1 MQRAEAKMLE
11 LHDQMARVHEVCVAA
26 LHLALTMVAAC
37 SCHILVCCPM
47 YVQCDKADVAVFA
60 GRTLWTCFPRSR
72 RSFPAKRSLENAR
85 ERPTRALKLL
95 CTINLKSSPQ
105 CSPTPTRAGHRRAGA
120 GVGPGG
126 GGGGGG
132 GGGAGGSG
140 QTHVAEVS
148 RARSPN
154 KIQQGAAVAGLR
166 PHEGRN
172 LVAHSMPDSTNRRPT
187 DTLANG
193 PVRPALQRGP
203 SPNKIRRRSRSPPRK
218 TEAASDSIL
227 PAAVAPAVTPAQ
239 LLSEAPAGNDGA
251 GLAGEDTSAL
261 SEGPAATPVGR
272 AVACGEE
279 GGGGG
284 YDGDEIQVSDCVL
297 IRGFA
302 SACVRACVR
311 ARVRLSVSG

>member
-1 MQRAEAKMLE
+1 MLSTLKKVLPSQVEPGECAGKANAGTEAP
-11 LHDQMARVHEVCVAA
+11 LHDQSEKQPTV
-26 LHLALTMVAAC
+26 LTD
-37 SCHILVCCPM
+37 S
-47 YVQCDKADVAVFA
+47 YQ
-60 GRTLWTCFPRSR
+60 GRAP
-72 RSFPAKRSLENAR
+72 E
-85 ERPTRALKLL
+85 
-95 CTINLKSSPQ
+95 
-105 CSPTPTRAGHRRAGA
+105 
-120 GVGPGG
+120 GG
-126 GGGGGG
+126 SGGG